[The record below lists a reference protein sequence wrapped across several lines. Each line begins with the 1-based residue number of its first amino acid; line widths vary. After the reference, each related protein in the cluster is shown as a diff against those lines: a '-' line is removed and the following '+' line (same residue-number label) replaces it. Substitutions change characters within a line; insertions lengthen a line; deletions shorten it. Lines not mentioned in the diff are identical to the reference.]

1 MPVCTVSLRHWMLCG
16 RPTLTASNLGMKAP
30 RSIKS
35 GYGWRGSR
43 GNGTNAPANAD
54 EQRLEKIAVA

>member
-1 MPVCTVSLRHWMLCG
+1 MLCG